1 MDRDRKL
8 FGLGV
13 GLCAAAVGAFLLTRL
28 RSYPPHEDEVLALF
42 VARDSLGGLLDTV
55 LTDRGGAPLHY
66 LVAWVVVH
74 AGGGLDALRLV
85 SLACAVATV
94 PLMALVAERLVG
106 PRRAV
111 AATWLASASWVFLF
125 HAVFGRMYAL
135 FLLAATA
142 SFLALLASRWGW
154 WSVATL
160 AALAAH
166 PYGALLLA
174 AQLAYLLASRARP
187 ALPWAAFV
195 IAAALPLWYADL
207 VLAGRFGEGGGPK
220 SAGGFLR
227 ETVGD
232 LTSGYVPVLVLL
244 GLLAVIGLTR
254 VRRRALVVC
263 VLGSAL
269 LPLALTQIRD
279 ASPESRHLIFVLPIA
294 AALVAAGLPRR
305 PVLAVPLVV
314 IVVTLELAW
323 AWERTP
329 ELFEGEA
336 SASRVAREDAAG
348 WLARTARPDD
358 VLHGYN
364 PVFLAAWEQDRQFP
378 GRVVP
383 RADASLAVDELSG
396 SPPGRGVW
404 VVDAADAAPGL
415 DRHSFGT
422 LTVVRS
428 RAETGT
434 PERYLSLA
442 EHVLAGIDLATV
454 REAQRRYR
462 SRSTASR

>member
-13 GLCAAAVGAFLLTRL
+13 GLCAGAVGAFLLTRL

-42 VARDSLGGLLDTV
+42 VARDSLGSLLDTV
-55 LTDRGGAPLHY
+55 LTERGGAPLHY
-66 LVAWVVVH
+66 LVAWAVVH

-85 SLACAVATV
+85 SLACAVASV
-94 PLMALVAERLVG
+94 PLMALVAVRLVG

-125 HAVFGRMYAL
+125 HAVFGRMYSL

-142 SFLALLASRWGW
+142 SFLALLARRWGW

-174 AQLAYLLASRARP
+174 AQIAYLLVSRARP
-187 ALPWAAFV
+187 ALPWAVFV
-195 IAAALPLWYADL
+195 LAAAVPLWYADL
-207 VLAGRFGEGGGPK
+207 VLAGRFGDGAGPK

-227 ETVGD
+227 EAAGD

-244 GLLAVIGLTR
+244 GLLAVVGLTR

-263 VLGSAL
+263 VLGAAL
-269 LPLALTQIRD
+269 LALALAQIRD
-279 ASPESRHLIFVLPIA
+279 ASPESRHLIFVLPFA

-305 PVLAVPLVV
+305 AVLAVPLVV
-314 IVVTLELAW
+314 VLVTLEVAW

-336 SASRVAREDAAG
+336 SASRIAREDAAG

-364 PVFLAAWEQDRQFP
+364 PVFLAAWERDREFP

-383 RADASLAVDELSG
+383 RADAGLAVDELSG

-404 VVDAADAAPGL
+404 VVDAADVAPGL
-415 DRHSFGT
+415 DRRSFGT

-428 RAETGT
+428 RTETGT

-442 EHVLAGIDLATV
+442 ERVLAGVDLATV